1 MRSSRARDPREHE
14 SSHSIQEAH
23 DGGLGEELAR
33 SGHRRCPALHPRVH
47 PLRHAA
53 EGRCRDGTLVSYYDG
68 DSTRI
73 LIATVIVGFGIL
85 NLDWFAAA
93 IASVLRDA
101 GKGGWGTAASA
112 AGAAAAAVYFVLITL
127 RAGLAYSIAG
137 SGSADVTAGLND
149 LAWALTAL
157 FWFPTAMLIM
167 AGSFGL
173 HRAGLISNRAFGAG
187 VAAMV
192 LVLLATTTWA
202 ADGFWAVDGAYA
214 RIVPTTVM
222 IVWFVVVSGF
232 LVRRYSRASA
242 PAGHLSPRRSQEGA
256 RRFRAARPLPR
267 DDRSHPRRRLR

>member
-1 MRSSRARDPREHE
+1 MVDWEKNWR
-14 SSHSIQEAH
+14 
-23 DGGLGEELAR
+23 G
-33 SGHRRCPALHPRVH
+33 SGIAAALLFVVGYIVYGMQPKVG
-47 PLRHAA
+47 AA
-53 EGRCRDGTLVSYYDG
+53 PNELVSYYDG

-85 NLDWFAAA
+85 NLVWFAAA

-202 ADGFWAVDGAYA
+202 ANGFWAVDGAYA

-222 IVWFVVVSGF
+222 IVWFVAVSGF

-242 PAGHLSPRRSQEGA
+242 PRRGACPRGIA
-256 RRFRAARPLPR
+256 RRARDALASRALF
-267 DDRSHPRRRLR
+267 HPIPIAPERGDSR